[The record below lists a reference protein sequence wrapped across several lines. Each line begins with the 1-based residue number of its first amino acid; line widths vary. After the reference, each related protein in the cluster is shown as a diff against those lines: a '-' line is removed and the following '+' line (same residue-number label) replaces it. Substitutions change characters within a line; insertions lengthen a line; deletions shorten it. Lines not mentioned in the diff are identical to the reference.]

1 MATAPAP
8 ARPRPGGGRLFIIVG
23 LLLALLAGG
32 GVFFLGTLGGG
43 GGGGIAGGSRL
54 TVVVAATAI
63 PLRAPIKAEDLTTE
77 DVNGVFVNTY
87 GKTSDVVNLIAQV
100 NISKGTIITSDMLVK
115 DAGLITTSNAPAY
128 LPLAQGYVAM
138 AIPTSEQVG
147 VAGHITIGDYIT
159 IIASAPR
166 TLFSTN
172 GSTSKASTTE
182 VIRTVF
188 TNVRVIQVGPAQIN
202 VQPAGGAN
210 SATTN
215 QGQVGGVTS
224 SLTVEVTQCDAE
236 FIVWFLTN
244 SVVLKYTLES
254 YHDYQPAPTGPD
266 PACLTIS
273 AAKGVSAAD
282 VDKRYN
288 FTSGG

>member
-43 GGGGIAGGSRL
+43 GGGLAGGSRI
-54 TVVVAATAI
+54 TVVTASTAI
-63 PLRAPIKAEDLTTE
+63 PLRAPIKSEDLTTQ
-77 DVNGVFVNTY
+77 DVSGVFVNTFT
-87 GKTSDVVNLIAQV
+87 KVSDVVNLIAQV
-100 NISKGTIITSDMLVK
+100 NISKGTVITSDMLVR

-138 AIPTSEQVG
+138 AIPTGEQQG
-147 VAGHITIGDYIT
+147 VAGHITVGDYIT
-159 IIASAPR
+159 MIAAAQL
-166 TLFSTN
+166 TLFN
-172 GSTSKASTTE
+172 KAGQQQGAPQT
-182 VIRTVF
+182 VIKTVF

-202 VQPAGGAN
+202 VQPAAGAN
-210 SATTN
+210 ASTSN

-224 SLTVEVTQCDAE
+224 SLTIEVTQCDAE
-236 FIVWFLTN
+236 FIQWFLSN
-244 SVVLKYTLES
+244 SVQLKYTLES
-254 YHDYQPAPTGPD
+254 FHDYQPAPSGPD

-273 AAKGVSAAD
+273 AAKGVTAAD
-282 VDKRYN
+282 VNKRFT
-288 FTSGG
+288 FTS